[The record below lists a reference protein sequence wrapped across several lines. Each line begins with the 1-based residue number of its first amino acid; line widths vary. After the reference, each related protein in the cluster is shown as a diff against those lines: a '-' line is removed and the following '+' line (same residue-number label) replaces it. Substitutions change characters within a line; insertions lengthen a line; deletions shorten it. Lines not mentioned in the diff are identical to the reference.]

1 MNSDSSA
8 RAIFC
13 AKKNTGN
20 LFTGDSEIPVLDN
33 TQSISFT
40 QASFE
45 SRAQQLIEA
54 IQLNKEAYKKNIV
67 ILANVRLSLNFPYSL
82 LSICGIP

>member
-20 LFTGDSEIPVLDN
+20 LFTGDSEIPRVSEVLF
-33 TQSISFT
+33 SIILR
-40 QASFE
+40 ASV
-45 SRAQQLIEA
+45 LHKHP
-54 IQLNKEAYKKNIV
+54 LNHV
-67 ILANVRLSLNFPYSL
+67 LNN
-82 LSICGIP
+82 